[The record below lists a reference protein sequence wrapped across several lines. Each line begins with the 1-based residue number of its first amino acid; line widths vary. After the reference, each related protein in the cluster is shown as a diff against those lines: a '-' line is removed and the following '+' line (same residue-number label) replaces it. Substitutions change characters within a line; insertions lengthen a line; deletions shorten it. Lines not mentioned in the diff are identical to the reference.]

1 MSTLG
6 TVLLYLLTI
15 LTTLAGTMAVV
26 GVRRKS
32 RAMLH
37 SARLT
42 TYAAALAATAAIA
55 TLAYA
60 FAISDFSLAYVQ
72 QHSDRTMNLFY
83 RVTSTW
89 GGLEGSLLLWAWLHA
104 VFTALAVRSN
114 WQRLQESIPYVILV
128 QMFVLLFFCVIL
140 VTQSNPFDVFLMGTP
155 LAGKG
160 LNPLLQN
167 PYMVTHPPALYLGFT
182 GMSIPFAFAMASLLS
197 GQTDDIWLQAVRP
210 WTMAAWYFLSLG
222 LVLGML
228 WAYEEL
234 GWGGYWGWDPVENA
248 GFLPWLTGT
257 AFLHSIMVQERRQML
272 KKWNVI
278 LALITFV
285 LTIFGTFLTRSGF
298 IDSVHAFAKS
308 NIGWVFLAFI
318 ALTLVFGFA
327 LIAWR
332 SDSLRSRGHLESVL
346 SREFAFLLNNWVL
359 LSWAL
364 LVMVLTIFPN
374 ISALFGDKITISI
387 PAFNRW
393 TVPLGIALLILT
405 GFGPMLAWRKT
416 SSSGLLRQFLWP
428 LTLGAATMIGLLL
441 GTSYPFGLATF
452 TWALCAFTT
461 TTMLQEIIRGVRI
474 RRATTNVGLGT
485 AISQLFAR
493 NRRRYGGYVIHFG
506 VVLMF
511 VGFGGEAF
519 KIEKEVLMKR
529 GQVMDVGRYT
539 VRMDDIKS
547 DIDDQ
552 KTIVV
557 ADMTVF
563 EGKNEL
569 GKIHPARWTF
579 FRHENM
585 PTTEVAL
592 RRTFQEDLF
601 IALGEH
607 DVKQG
612 AAQFKLVVNPLVN
625 WIWIGFLILTFG
637 TIIAMIP
644 SGSRQ
649 ARPKPAK
656 IAALLVLLLASP
668 AFAAGDSANTTKTGA
683 ATAALEHP
691 ETGTVLM
698 TDAERDLFAKIVC
711 LCGSCPKRLMSTCE
725 CGFAERERGAIRTK
739 VAAGW
744 DEKRILQWYM
754 DERGQE
760 IGMSR
765 FGAGA
770 LSVPPDTPLNR
781 MAWLAPY
788 LLSGIAMFLLLF
800 VGRRWVRTQ
809 GSTTTAAAAAA
820 KAAGSTPAATNS
832 EDPYAKLLDDEL
844 EKLDN

>member
-1 MSTLG
+1 
-6 TVLLYLLTI
+6 
-15 LTTLAGTMAVV
+15 MAV
-26 GVRRKS
+26 
-32 RAMLH
+32 
-37 SARLT
+37 
-42 TYAAALAATAAIA
+42 
-55 TLAYA
+55 LAYA
-60 FAISDFSLAYVQ
+60 FAISDFSIAYVQ
-72 QHSDRTMNLFY
+72 QNSDRTMNLFY

-140 VTQSNPFDVFLMGTP
+140 VTQSNPFDVFLMETP
-155 LAGKG
+155 LSGKG

-308 NIGWVFLAFI
+308 NIGWVFLGFI
-318 ALTLVFGFA
+318 ALTLAFGFA
-327 LIAWR
+327 LIAAR
-332 SDSLRSRGHLESVL
+332 SDRLRSRGHLESVL

-405 GFGPMLAWRKT
+405 GLGPMLAWRKT
-416 SSSGLLRQFLWP
+416 SGAGLLRQFLWP
-428 LTLGAATMIGLLL
+428 TVSAVGTMAALLL
-441 GTSYPFGLATF
+441 ASPYPFGLATF
-452 TWALCAFTT
+452 TWALCAFTSV
-461 TTMLQEIIRGVRI
+461 TMLQEIIRGVRI
-474 RRATTNVGLGT
+474 RRATTKVGFAT

-493 NRRRYGGYVIHFG
+493 NKRRYGGYVIHFG

-511 VGFGGEAF
+511 IGFGGEAF
-519 KIEKEVLMKR
+519 KIEKEVLLKR
-529 GQVMDVGRYT
+529 GQVMDVGQYT

-552 KTIVV
+552 KTIVR

-563 EGKNEL
+563 QGKKEL

-592 RRTFQEDLF
+592 RRSFKEDLF

-612 AAQFKLVVNPLVN
+612 VAQFKLVVNPLVN

-637 TIIAMIP
+637 TVIAMMP
-644 SGSRQ
+644 SSSR
-649 ARPKPAK
+649 APAKPKSAK
-656 IAALLVLLLASP
+656 IATLLILLLASP
-668 AFAAGDSANTTKTGA
+668 AFAAGDQAAADPGGA
-683 ATAALEHP
+683 KAAKVEHLDHT
-691 ETGTVLM
+691 ERGTVLM
-698 TDAERDLFAKIVC
+698 TDPERDLFAKLVC
-711 LCGSCPKRLMSTCE
+711 LCGSCPKRLLSKCE
-725 CGFAERERGAIRTK
+725 CGFAERERSAIRKKIT
-739 VAAGW
+739 AGW
-744 DEKRILQWYM
+744 DEKKILNWYM
-754 DERGQE
+754 EERGQE
-760 IGMSR
+760 IGKGR
-765 FGAGA
+765 FGAVA

-788 LLSGIAMFLLLF
+788 ALSGLAMVILLL
-800 VGRRWVRTQ
+800 VGRRWVRTH
-809 GSTTTAAAAAA
+809 GANTAGAAEED
-820 KAAGSTPAATNS
+820 KATPSET
-832 EDPYAKLLDDEL
+832 EDPYAQLLNDELDKLDD
-844 EKLDN
+844 